1 MRPGRL
7 DQIVTFQR
15 RTAVPDGA
23 GGMDYAWSDVVSD
36 ACVWAM
42 VVARGAR
49 EAMDQE
55 RMSAAGVYRF
65 VVRNRSDVDETCR
78 IIWQDEAYNVRAVH
92 RTGERKPYLEIDAE
106 RGVADVS

>member
-7 DQIVTFQR
+7 DQVVTFER
-15 RTAVPDGA
+15 RTATPDGI
-23 GGMDYAWSDVVSD
+23 GGQTYDWAPVPRD
-36 ACVWAM
+36 AEVWAW

-65 VVRNRSDVDETCR
+65 TVRDRCDIDETCR
-78 IIWQDEAYNVRAVH
+78 IIWQGEPYNVRAVH
-92 RTGERKPYLEIDAE
+92 RTGGRRLYLEIDAE
-106 RGVADVS
+106 RGVADVA